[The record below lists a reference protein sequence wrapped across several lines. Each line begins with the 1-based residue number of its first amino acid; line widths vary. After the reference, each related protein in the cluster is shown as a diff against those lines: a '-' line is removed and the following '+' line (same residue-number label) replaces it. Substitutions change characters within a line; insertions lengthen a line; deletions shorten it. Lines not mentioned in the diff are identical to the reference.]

1 MAANPFSRFVYDKII
16 VPVQAERQPVTKAG
30 SAFAYGVGASQVK
43 TLAQCIGQTPDVN
56 YQPLYAIA
64 LLNADVAACVRRWA
78 GGVTGNGW
86 HLGLMDKGAEPNRRQ
101 RRELDEL
108 TRWLKN
114 PNPSK
119 RFSLLLYELIEHL
132 AIAGDAYL
140 EKVKDPQGRILEL
153 RGIHPIT
160 MRVEAD
166 EYGVV
171 EGYVQQIG
179 GNKETF
185 KADQVSHLRLP
196 NAHNDLYG
204 ASPMLTALEEIGPDL
219 QCCPLQPRHLRE
231 RPQALRHAPDGRQ
244 DERRSGEG
252 GCHSDQGEI
261 HRGQPRPQP
270 DDARRG

>member
-16 VPVQAERQPVTKAG
+16 APVQAERTPTVG
-30 SAFAYGVGASQVK
+30 RSASSFALGVGATQIT
-43 TLAQCIGQTPDVN
+43 TLAQSIGRTPDVN
-56 YQPLYAIA
+56 YQLLYAIA

-101 RRELDEL
+101 RKELDEL

-119 RFSLLLYELIEHL
+119 RFSLLLYELIAHL
-132 AIAGDAYL
+132 AIAGDAYI

-153 RGIHPIT
+153 RGVHPVT

-171 EGYVQQIG
+171 EGYVQQIAQH
-179 GNKETF
+179 KETF
-185 KADQVSHLRLP
+185 DADQVSHLCLP
-196 NAHNDLYG
+196 NAHNGL
-204 ASPMLTALEEIGPDL
+204 
-219 QCCPLQPRHLRE
+219 C
-231 RPQALRHAPDGRQ
+231 Q
-244 DERRSGEG
+244 D
-252 GCHSDQGEI
+252 
-261 HRGQPRPQP
+261 
-270 DDARRG
+270 